1 MDQEQFQLIS
11 DNRKAQILEIK
22 KQNPAMTLESIGI
35 QVGVSRQR
43 VHQILLKEGI
53 LTHKDPPTC
62 DGCGI
67 VLHPS
72 VKRPYIH
79 PNGNRYCVSCR
90 EQMVYGIYTCADCGS
105 EVRRRRKS
113 VLRTKPKLIFCD
125 NKCQGHYLGSH
136 YGAGRRQN
144 GR

>member
-1 MDQEQFQLIS
+1 
-11 DNRKAQILEIK
+11 
-22 KQNPAMTLESIGI
+22 MTLESIGV

-53 LTHKDPPTC
+53 ATHKEAPTC

-72 VKRPYIH
+72 IKRPYID
-79 PNGNRYCVSCR
+79 PDGNRHCLSCR
-90 EQMVYGIYTCADCGS
+90 EQMVYGIYICADCGS
-105 EVRRRRKS
+105 KVRRRRKS

-125 NKCQGHYLGSH
+125 NKCQGHYLGSR
-136 YGAGRRQN
+136 YGAGRKPN